1 ASLAERLRAASGASG
16 TTKLGKEFLDVD
28 WSAASRTGDSER
40 GRKLFSA
47 DGIGC
52 VKCHAIRPEMA
63 VQGGPSLV
71 GAGKR
76 FTVPYLVESILLPS
90 KHVSPVFQSTLIVTT
105 NGKTYTGLVLNET
118 AEKIELMLLDAK
130 RQTIPKDEIEVRKI
144 QKISP
149 MPHGIVKNPDE
160 LRDLLAYLLRN

>member
-1 ASLAERLRAASGASG
+1 MAERLKAAAGSG
-16 TTKLGKEFLDVD
+16 TTKRGKEFLDVD
-28 WSAASRTGDSER
+28 WSAASRTGDAER

-52 VKCHAIRPEMA
+52 AKCHADRPDVA
-63 VQGGPSLV
+63 VQGGPSLT

-76 FTVPYLVESILLPS
+76 FTVSHLVESILLPS

-105 NGKTYTGLVLNET
+105 NGKSYSGLVLNET
-118 AEKIELMLLDAK
+118 AEKIELMLPDAK
-130 RQTIPKDEIEVRKI
+130 KQTILKAEIDVRKI

-149 MPHGIVKNPDE
+149 MPQGIVKKPDE